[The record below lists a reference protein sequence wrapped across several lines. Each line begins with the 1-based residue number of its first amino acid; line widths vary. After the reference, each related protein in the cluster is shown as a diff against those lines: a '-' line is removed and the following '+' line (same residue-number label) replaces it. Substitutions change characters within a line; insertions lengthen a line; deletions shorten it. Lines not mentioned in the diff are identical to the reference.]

1 MQGFLVE
8 NASGLPG
15 IDVNMMVE
23 YLVLHMV
30 AALRIGAFF
39 IASPFFGVRYVL
51 LPIRILFTMVLAVIL
66 VPNIDIP
73 DSQLIGTATG
83 VMIIVKEIS
92 IGLAAGL
99 IMTIW
104 FSAAALAGEKLLR
117 PRALVLPRK
126 WIRPRARRHPW
137 SVRF

>member
-1 MQGFLVE
+1 MQGLLVE

-15 IDVNMMVE
+15 IDINMMIE

-30 AALRIGAFF
+30 AALRIGAFL
-39 IASPFFGVRYVL
+39 IASPFFGARYVL

-104 FSAAALAGEKLLR
+104 FSAA
-117 PRALVLPRK
+117 
-126 WIRPRARRHPW
+126 
-137 SVRF
+137 VR

>member
-1 MQGFLVE
+1 
-8 NASGLPG
+8 
-15 IDVNMMVE
+15 
-23 YLVLHMV
+23 
-30 AALRIGAFF
+30 
-39 IASPFFGVRYVL
+39 
-51 LPIRILFTMVLAVIL
+51 MVLAVIL

-104 FSAAALAGEKLLR
+104 FSAAALAGEKIASTAGLGSL
-117 PRALVLPRK
+117 RK
-126 WIRPRARRHPW
+126 WTPPPARR
-137 SVRF
+137 RR

>member
-1 MQGFLVE
+1 
-8 NASGLPG
+8 
-15 IDVNMMVE
+15 
-23 YLVLHMV
+23 
-30 AALRIGAFF
+30 
-39 IASPFFGVRYVL
+39 
-51 LPIRILFTMVLAVIL
+51 MVLAVIL

-104 FSAAALAGEKLLR
+104 FSAAALRAKKLPR

-126 WIRPRARRHPW
+126 WILLLARRHRGQSDFELAFGCLFLSLDAHLLVLSIILKSYEISPSPIRPTW
-137 SVRF
+137 ACLLHRALRQRG